1 MRNIIDDNEGDI
13 VSGTDNEKEK
23 GRSEKIWRV
32 LVITILTVVFL
43 YVIYHVFSYFFNG
56 YNTAVKYELTDY
68 EIGIIA
74 DELNILISEDVS
86 VSRAIYTGGKQ
97 HVIMVWIDN
106 IEDGMEFI
114 EKYTDF
120 DTQSYKS
127 VSLGINQNQSVAAR
141 YYSAYKDGDEYPVEC
156 YIYKL
161 DSTDKW
167 TAYIIENDVTDK
179 SIKKI
184 FLEDKNDDNYN

>member
-43 YVIYHVFSYFFNG
+43 YIIYHVFSYFFNG
-56 YNTAVKYELTDY
+56 YNTGVKYEFSEY

-86 VSRAIYTGGKQ
+86 VSRAKYTGGKQ
-97 HVIMVWIDN
+97 PVLMVWIDN

>member
-86 VSRAIYTGGKQ
+86 VSRAKYTGGKQ
-97 HVIMVWIDN
+97 HVLMVWIDN
-106 IEDGMEFI
+106 L
-114 EKYTDF
+114 KTAW
-120 DTQSYKS
+120 
-127 VSLGINQNQSVAAR
+127 SLLKNIRILTLRA
-141 YYSAYKDGDEYPVEC
+141 
-156 YIYKL
+156 
-161 DSTDKW
+161 
-167 TAYIIENDVTDK
+167 
-179 SIKKI
+179 IKA
-184 FLEDKNDDNYN
+184 FLWG

>member
-1 MRNIIDDNEGDI
+1 MYFHIFLTDIIQ
-13 VSGTDNEKEK
+13 
-23 GRSEKIWRV
+23 R
-32 LVITILTVVFL
+32 
-43 YVIYHVFSYFFNG
+43 
-56 YNTAVKYELTDY
+56 YELTDY

-86 VSRAIYTGGKQ
+86 VSRAKYTGGKQ
-97 HVIMVWIDN
+97 HVLMVWIDN